1 MRHLALSG
9 AAILMLAVAVAD
21 ARTIVPEL
29 DESGTRGEIAR
40 KMKARSAAQF
50 DAADADKDGKLSK
63 AEVATISNYY
73 ANNFERH
80 DADGDGFLNWE
91 EFVGHDRW
99 RK

>member
-1 MRHLALSG
+1 MRHLAFSV
-9 AAILMLAVAVAD
+9 AAVMAMAVAD

-63 AEVATISNYY
+63 VEVATISNYY
-73 ANNFERH
+73 ANNFEKH
-80 DADGDGFLNWE
+80 DADKDGFLSWE